1 MNMAEDISF
10 EDELKKALEHEP
22 FLPFTIV
29 LTSGDRYD
37 VTDPWAV
44 AIGASTVVVF
54 PPKSTHVVFRKSQ
67 IVAVEV
73 HEPAA

>member
-1 MNMAEDISF
+1 MSEQLSF
-10 EDELKKALEHEP
+10 EDELKKALDREP
-22 FLPFTIV
+22 FVPFTII

-37 VTDPWAV
+37 VLDPWSV

-54 PPKSTHVVFRKSQ
+54 PPGSAHDFFRKSQ

-73 HEPAA
+73 HAQAA